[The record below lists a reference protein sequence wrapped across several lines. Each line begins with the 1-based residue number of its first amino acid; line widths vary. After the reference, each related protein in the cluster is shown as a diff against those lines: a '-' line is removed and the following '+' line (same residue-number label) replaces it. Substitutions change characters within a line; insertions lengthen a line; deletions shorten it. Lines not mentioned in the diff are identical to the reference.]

1 MILFLLSVSYHYTEG
16 WIELKKKGAERR
28 RKRKG
33 VVEEVEVVEV
43 EEAIDL
49 INQLLPL
56 LSSRLQNPSSA
67 FFLR

>member
-1 MILFLLSVSYHYTEG
+1 M
-16 WIELKKKGAERR
+16 
-28 RKRKG
+28 
-33 VVEEVEVVEV
+33 VEEVEVVEV